1 MVAVSH
7 KKKTYDRGVKA
18 ENVAALWLKLKGYKI
33 LERRYKTPVG
43 EIDLIVRRKNIIAFV
58 EVKARVSKEAAL
70 ECLTFSMRE
79 RIERAALQYISRHN
93 IHGAQLRFDLITMSP
108 PFKIHHLD
116 NAWQGRA

>member
-1 MVAVSH
+1 MH

-18 ENVAALWLKLKGYKI
+18 ENTAALWLKFKGYKI

-43 EIDLIVRRKNIIAFV
+43 EIDIIVRKRNVIAFI
-58 EVKARVSKEAAL
+58 EVKARASKESAL
-70 ECLTFSMRE
+70 ECLTPAMRE
-79 RIERAALQYISRHN
+79 RIERAALHYISRHN
-93 IHGAQLRFDLITMSP
+93 VEGLQLRFDLITMSP